1 MRTLKLVAAALLAMG
16 CAAGSALALT
26 GPASSA
32 PHSAPRAACAPL
44 PPGTRRIVVEAGR
57 VPVVVHIPP
66 GLPVGAPLVL
76 GLPGAR
82 QTARDFASY
91 TGYSTLADRQHFAVA
106 YPTATG
112 TRPFWNVTDAPGQPD
127 DVAYLRKVIAAAV
140 TATCADP
147 ARVGVTGVS
156 NGGGMSAR
164 MACDAPDLIAA
175 AAPVAGGYGAL
186 PACRPTRAVPILEL
200 HGTSDTVVPYVG
212 KGSTGSGAVSAFL
225 AQWRHLDACGPT
237 ATTSRPYPTVTEIR
251 WSACAG
257 GAVVL
262 HDRIAGQDHGW
273 PGEDDLREYE
283 TFSATRR
290 TFRFLSSFRRP
301 G

>member
-1 MRTLKLVAAALLAMG
+1 MRALKLVVAALLAVG
-16 CAAGSALALT
+16 AAAGTALALT
-26 GPASSA
+26 RPARTTGSA
-32 PHSAPRAACAPL
+32 SLRAACAPL
-44 PPGTRRIVVEAGR
+44 PAGTRRIVVEAGR
-57 VPVVVHIPP
+57 VPVVVHVPP
-66 GLPVGAPLVL
+66 GLPRGAPLVI
-76 GLPGAR
+76 GLPGAG

-91 TGYSTLADRQHFAVA
+91 TGYSALADRRHFVVA
-106 YPTATG
+106 YPTASG
-112 TRPFWNVTDAPGQPD
+112 VRPFWNVTDAAGQPD

-164 MACDAPDLIAA
+164 MACDAPGLIAA

-186 PACRPTRAVPILEL
+186 PACRPGRAVPVLEV
-200 HGTSDTVVPYVG
+200 HGTSDAVVPYAG
-212 KGSTGSGAVSAFL
+212 KGPAGSGAVGAFL
-225 AQWRHLDACGPT
+225 AQWRRLDACGPA
-237 ATTSRPYPTVTEIR
+237 ATTSRPYPSVTEIR

-273 PGEDDLREYE
+273 PGEDELREDE

-290 TFRFLSSFRRP
+290 TYRFLSSFRRP